1 MVKVKICGL
10 RRIEDVLEVNRLK
23 PDYAGFVFAPSKRK
37 VTPEL
42 ARALRKSLKPPVQ
55 AVGVFVD
62 LPAAETAAIA
72 QWCGMDVVQ
81 LHGAE
86 DAAYLRTLRAMLP
99 PACEIWKAAR
109 VRTAEDIQKAAATG
123 ADRLL
128 LDAYAPDAAGGTG
141 TRFNW
146 NIIQECDISLP
157 YLVAGGLNVE
167 NIADAVRVAKPYGVD
182 VSSGVE
188 TGGIKDPDKM
198 EKFINA
204 VRGEDGLEHMG
215 EQNGG

>member
-10 RRIEDVLEVNRLK
+10 RRIEDVLAVNHFK

-42 ARALRKSLKPPVQ
+42 ARALRKSLKLPVQ

-81 LHGAE
+81 LHGTE
-86 DAAYLRTLRAMLP
+86 DAAYLKALRAMLP
-99 PACEIWKAAR
+99 PTCEIWKAAR

-128 LDAYAPDAAGGTG
+128 LDAYVPDAAGGTG
-141 TRFNW
+141 TCFNW
-146 NIIQECDISLP
+146 DMIKEWDIPLP
-157 YLVAGGLNVE
+157 YLVAGGLNVD
-167 NIADAVRVAKPYGVD
+167 NIADAVRVTQPYGVD

-188 TGGIKDPDKM
+188 TGGLKDPDKM

-204 VRGEDGLEHMG
+204 VREEDAVNDIE
-215 EQNGG
+215 

>member
-10 RRIEDVLEVNRLK
+10 RRVEDVLAVNLFK

-62 LPAAETAAIA
+62 LPVAETAAIA

-86 DAAYLRTLRAMLP
+86 DAAYLQALRAMLP
-99 PACEIWKAAR
+99 PTCEIWKAVR

-128 LDAYAPDAAGGTG
+128 LDAYVPDAAGGTG
-141 TRFNW
+141 TCFNW
-146 NIIQECDISLP
+146 DMIKECDIPLP
-157 YLVAGGLNVE
+157 YLVAGGLNVD
-167 NIADAVRVAKPYGVD
+167 NIKDAVHVAKPYGVD

-188 TGGIKDPDKM
+188 TGGLKDPDKM
-198 EKFINA
+198 EKFINT
-204 VRGEDGLEHMG
+204 VREEDAIEYT
-215 EQNGG
+215 E